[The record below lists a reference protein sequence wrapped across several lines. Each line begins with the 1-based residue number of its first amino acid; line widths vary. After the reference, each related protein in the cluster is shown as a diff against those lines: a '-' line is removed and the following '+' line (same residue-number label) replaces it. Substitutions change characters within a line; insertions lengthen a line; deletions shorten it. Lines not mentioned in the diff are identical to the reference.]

1 MKTQIDHLVIV
12 AKTLKLGQEWC
23 EATVGI
29 SPGPGGE
36 HVQFGTHNRLFRI
49 ATPVHPL
56 AYLDIIAI
64 NPGAPRSANAVPKRW
79 FDMDDAA
86 LQAAVDVAP
95 QLVNFVVTSSDINAA
110 RACLTALGQDCGPAV
125 RANRHTRRRLLQW
138 RITVRDDGHRLFNGA
153 LPTLIQWGEPL
164 SAEPFRRHP
173 SNSLPRSGVTLQ
185 GISVT
190 HPDAVTLRA
199 AYDSIGLTEI
209 PVAQGP
215 ANLSATL
222 DTPRGVVVL
231 QSLGV

>member
-23 EATVGI
+23 EATIGI

-95 QLVNFVVTSSDINAA
+95 QLVNFVVTSSDIDAA
-110 RACLTALGQDCGPAV
+110 RACLIEMGQDCGPAV

>member
-1 MKTQIDHLVIV
+1 MRTQFDHLVVV
-12 AKTLKLGQEWC
+12 AKTLKLGEEWC
-23 EATVGI
+23 EATMGI
-29 SPGPGGE
+29 TPGPGGE
-36 HVQFGTHNRLFRI
+36 HVQFGTHNRLFKI
-49 ATPVHPL
+49 ATPAHPL

-64 NPGAPRSANAVPKRW
+64 NPDAVRSANAMPKRW

-86 LQAAVDVAP
+86 LQAAVAVSP
-95 QLVNFVVTSSDINAA
+95 RLVNFVVASSDIDAA
-110 RACLTALGQDCGPAV
+110 CACLTALGQDCGPAV
-125 RANRHTRRRLLQW
+125 RANRHTRRRVLQW

-185 GISVT
+185 GLSVT

>member
-23 EATVGI
+23 EATIGI

-95 QLVNFVVTSSDINAA
+95 QLVNFVVTSSDIDAA
-110 RACLTALGQDCGPAV
+110 RACLIEMGQDCGPAV

-185 GISVT
+185 GISAT

>member
-23 EATVGI
+23 EATIGI

-49 ATPVHPL
+49 ATPAHPL

-64 NPGAPRSANAVPKRW
+64 NPGAPRSVNAVPKRW

-95 QLVNFVVTSSDINAA
+95 QLVNFVVTSSDIDAA
-110 RACLTALGQDCGPAV
+110 RACLIEMGQDCGPAV

-199 AYDSIGLTEI
+199 AYDSIGLPEI